1 MLSLVSGVSGTEE
14 EAMVVVVVVVV
25 SDDTVGGVEP
35 PKSRCVARM
44 SSGTGH
50 LELLSL
56 IDGWT
61 VTGGVVGVTVFSS
74 FCFVPA
80 AAPKRG

>member
-1 MLSLVSGVSGTEE
+1 
-14 EAMVVVVVVVV
+14 MVVVVMVVV
-25 SDDTVGGVEP
+25 SGDSIGGVEP
-35 PKSRCVARM
+35 PKSGCVARM

-50 LELLSL
+50 LEPLSMT
-56 IDGWT
+56 DGWT

-74 FCFVPA
+74 FCFVPV